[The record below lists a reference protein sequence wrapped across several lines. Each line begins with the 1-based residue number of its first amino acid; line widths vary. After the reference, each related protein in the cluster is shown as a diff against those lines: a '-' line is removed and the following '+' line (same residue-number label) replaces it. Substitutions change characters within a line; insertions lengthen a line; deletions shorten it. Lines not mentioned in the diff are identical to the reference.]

1 MRHRGFA
8 RQPPSDSLGGWL
20 AMSEQEFEL
29 YLKLL
34 SRCLSLT
41 PGQRGQIADELRDH
55 LEERLDELARAG
67 VPREKAIV
75 QALDEFGDAAVL
87 AAHFATIARLKR
99 RRFLMRLS
107 LGSVGALTAGL
118 LMAFAFWPENR
129 AVRGPV
135 QNVVAA
141 PPQASRPD
149 QPKSAV
155 APILAPG
162 QAGAPARTQS
172 EKDRIK
178 ALEEERDN
186 LKLKVAYLERGTHS
200 LEALV
205 KRTRE
210 FHGRQ
215 NLQQQIKGLEHEL
228 RKMTLES
235 KSRGKAAEPGRLTE
249 IPIVDDLQVYTLID
263 EALDERSEFTIEPQA
278 LLDALDFIATR
289 YRIPLTIDRKTMEEA
304 GIDPVTEVAM
314 KIPGMKL
321 RNVLKMLLSPKS
333 LDFEIRDGALV
344 ITTHDEVE
352 SRDFVVIYDCR
363 DLIHTQPLKRA
374 QPNAATA
381 PAAKSNA
388 DTAAKLAADIS
399 KSQTPNKNSEPPR
412 ASDSPLITVLK
423 AATSPELWE
432 TTEHPQREIT
442 EFDGMVIVRHN
453 RRAQD
458 EVRLALSTL
467 RRLRAEGAFAGVDGT
482 TRLASPAH
490 RDGTPI
496 GEAAKP
502 RAYDP
507 ATPARKGL

>member
-1 MRHRGFA
+1 
-8 RQPPSDSLGGWL
+8 
-20 AMSEQEFEL
+20 MSEQEFEL

-34 SRCLSLT
+34 SRCLHLT
-41 PGQRGQIADELRDH
+41 PAQREQIADELRDH
-55 LEERLDELARAG
+55 LEERLDELAQAG
-67 VPREKAIV
+67 VSREKAVV

-87 AAHFATIARLKR
+87 AADFASIARLKR

-107 LGSVGALTAGL
+107 LGSVGALSAVL
-118 LMAFAFWPENR
+118 LIAFAFWPENR

-135 QNVVAA
+135 PNVVAA
-141 PPQASRPD
+141 PPQASRPN
-149 QPKSAV
+149 QPDRAV
-155 APILAPG
+155 APASPPG
-162 QAGAPARTQS
+162 QAGAPARTPS
-172 EKDRIK
+172 DKDRIK

-200 LEALV
+200 LEDLV

-210 FHGRQ
+210 FPGRQ
-215 NLQQQIKGLEHEL
+215 NLEQQIKGLEHEL

-235 KSRGKAAEPGRLTE
+235 KSRGKAADPRGLTE
-249 IPIVDDLQVYTLID
+249 IPIVDDLPLYTMIE

-289 YRIPLTIDRKTMEEA
+289 YRIPLTIDRKAMEEA
-304 GIDPVTEVAM
+304 DIDPVAEVAV

-344 ITTHDEVE
+344 ITTRDVVE

-363 DLIHTQPLKRA
+363 DLIHTQPLERG

-388 DTAAKLAADIS
+388 DTAAKIAADIS
-399 KSQTPNKNSEPPR
+399 KSQTPNKNSERPR

-432 TTEHPQREIT
+432 NTDNPQREIT

-467 RRLRAEGAFAGVDGT
+467 RRLRAEGAFAGVEGAPRVT
-482 TRLASPAH
+482 SPPN
-490 RDGTPI
+490 RDRDHSSET
-496 GEAAKP
+496 AKP
-502 RAYDP
+502 RPIDP